1 MPTPHAILAESKRNW
16 RRAAFDFGVLLFIVF
31 SLIGLPARAGPFPAR
46 CRHSLICALETRQP
60 MANQASQIY
69 AYQQMIL
76 LAQIKGWALGPT
88 NLTAD

>member
-1 MPTPHAILAESKRNW
+1 M
-16 RRAAFDFGVLLFIVF
+16 F

-76 LAQIKGWALGPT
+76 LAQIKGWPFALT
-88 NLTAD
+88 NLRTD

>member
-16 RRAAFDFGVLLFIVF
+16 RRAAFDFGVLLFIMF

-76 LAQIKGWALGPT
+76 LAQIKRRPFAPT
-88 NLTAD
+88 NLRAD